1 MRIIKDTHI
10 DFMGKSRLSGFFS
23 LFLIVAGLV
32 SLTINN
38 GPKLGIDFKGGTMI
52 AVNYSEPVD

>member
-38 GPKLGIDFKGGTMI
+38 GPKRLLPIVGQ
-52 AVNYSEPVD
+52 SPSLR